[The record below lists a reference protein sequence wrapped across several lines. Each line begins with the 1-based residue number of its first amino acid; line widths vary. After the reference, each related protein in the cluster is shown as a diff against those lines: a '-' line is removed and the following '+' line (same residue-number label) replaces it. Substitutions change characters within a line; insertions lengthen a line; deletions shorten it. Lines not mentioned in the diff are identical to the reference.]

1 MGIPINLFDSSNT
14 SNPTAYLNGI
24 TRTLPLEWPLTGER
38 AIRRDV
44 SITYDSAGNGNCTT
58 QSSAI
63 NTLWEILIN
72 TIDTAAQGNGSHL
85 ATITRTAPV
94 TNNTVYKGGTCYDV
108 TSAAHVLFKTLLHG
122 LGSGTE
128 MYKQSARLLIC
139 LLYTSPSPRDC
150 T

>member
-1 MGIPINLFDSSNT
+1 MNIPINLFDSSNT
-14 SNPTAYLNGI
+14 SNPTAYMTGI
-24 TRTLPLEWPLTGER
+24 TRTLPTEWPLTGER

-44 SITYDSAGNGNCTT
+44 SITYDSAGSGNCTT

-72 TIDTAAQGNGSHL
+72 TVETAAAGNGSHL

-94 TNNTVYKGGTCYDV
+94 TTNTVYKGGTCYDV
-108 TSAAHVLFKTLLHG
+108 TSAAHVLFKVLLHG

-128 MYKQSARLLIC
+128 MYKQSARLLKLSLIHI
-139 LLYTSPSPRDC
+139 
-150 T
+150 